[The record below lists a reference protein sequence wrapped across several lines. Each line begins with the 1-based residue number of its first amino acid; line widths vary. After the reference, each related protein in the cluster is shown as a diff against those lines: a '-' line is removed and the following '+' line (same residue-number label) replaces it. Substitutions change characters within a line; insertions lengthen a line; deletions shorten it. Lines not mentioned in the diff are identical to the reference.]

1 VAKLIHTRGGRS
13 RLPFVVVDCSNL
25 HEELLQSELF
35 GHERGAYTG
44 ALQLKHGL
52 FEVAHTGTVF
62 LDEVGDVSPP
72 LQAKLLRVI
81 ETGKFRR
88 LGGTSEI
95 SVDVR
100 VVAATN
106 RRLPEMVAQ
115 GHFREDLYYR
125 LNTIRIEVPP
135 LRDRPDDIACLAA
148 HFVARFNRRFAQ
160 HKHLS
165 PEAIEAMVR
174 YSWPGNIRQLINV
187 IEQVVVLVD
196 EDILTPMHLPPQVRA
211 QGGSGSPRATGSTIV
226 PLKDVERQY
235 IEFVIT
241 QFDGH
246 RAHAARALGIGER
259 SLYRK
264 LNEYGLD

>member
-1 VAKLIHTRGGRS
+1 
-13 RLPFVVVDCSNL
+13 VVVDCSNL

-35 GHERGAYTG
+35 GHEKGAYTG
-44 ALQLKHGL
+44 AVHLKHGL
-52 FEVAHTGTVF
+52 FEVADKGTVF
-62 LDEVGDVSPP
+62 LDEVGDVSPA

-81 ETGKFRR
+81 ETGTFRR
-88 LGGTSEI
+88 LGGTSEM

-106 RRLPEMVAQ
+106 RHLPEMVTQ

-125 LNTIRIEVPP
+125 LNTICIDVPP
-135 LRDRPDDIACLAA
+135 LRERPDDIACLAA
-148 HFVARFNRRFAQ
+148 HFVTRFNRRFAQ
-160 HKHLS
+160 HKNLS
-165 PEAIEAMVR
+165 PEAVEALAR

-187 IEQVVVLVD
+187 IEQVVVLAD
-196 EDILTPMHLPPQVRA
+196 EDTLTPTHLPSLIRSHGV
-211 QGGSGSPRATGSTIV
+211 SGSPRTQGSVIV

-235 IEFVIT
+235 IEFVIK